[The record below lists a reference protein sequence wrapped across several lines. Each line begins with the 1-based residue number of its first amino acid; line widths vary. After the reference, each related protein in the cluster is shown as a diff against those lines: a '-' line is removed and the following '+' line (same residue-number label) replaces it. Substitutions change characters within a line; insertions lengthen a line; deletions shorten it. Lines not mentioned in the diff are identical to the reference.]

1 MVLGVASALLYGF
14 GITARYPLAPGLQ
27 HARAGWATLMH
38 YSLRTGLAHGA
49 IYALLIAAYMLAMRL
64 AFRLDIRQSRGA
76 MIVIIGGWLLCSA
89 SLLGAYPGE
98 SLDIFDYLF
107 RGRMLVEYGASP
119 LATAPVAFNTRPFY
133 EYLTW
138 RGQVDTYGP
147 LWEYASA
154 LVAWAVHYL
163 AGRADSQIAYIL
175 GYRLLAVLLAGLS
188 GILVVSIVRHSTPQ
202 LAPAALLAWLWNPL
216 VLTTTAIGAHNDI
229 LMVLSMLASLW
240 LLQRRR
246 WVLGLVALL
255 LAAHVKLTALL
266 ILPVVGLWL
275 LRRCGWLRS
284 IRIGALTLVVTL
296 PLSWLLY
303 APLGGW
309 LTLRRMLQE
318 RARLLINSPA
328 DLVYRLLQE
337 RYGWAE
343 PDAWRTTTLGATLLF
358 FAIAAGVLLWFWRQ
372 SEEPRTENQEIAGGS
387 RFLVLG
393 SWDNKLL
400 WRGSVV
406 LTLMYLLIG
415 SFWFQHWY
423 LLWLLAPAVL
433 LPASRWILT
442 LLPIYCLGALWSDLT
457 NSFLR
462 VIPAHPFTATQV
474 GAINVLAQVT
484 PLLLALVA
492 AQAWQARSRILLAGR
507 LAQPAGSRPATM
519 PAQLEMEEKS

>member
-1 MVLGVASALLYGF
+1 LIVLGVASALLYAL
-14 GITARYPLAPGLQ
+14 GITTRYPLAPGLQ
-27 HARAGWATLMH
+27 HVRAGWATLMRS
-38 YSLRTGLAHGA
+38 SLRAGLWHGA
-49 IYALLIAAYMLAMRL
+49 IYVLLIAAYMLAMRL
-64 AFRLDIRQSRGA
+64 ALRLDPRQTRA
-76 MIVIIGGWLLCSA
+76 AIIVIVGGWLLCSA
-89 SLLGAYPGE
+89 SLAGAYPGE

-119 LATAPVAFNTRPFY
+119 LAMAPVAFNTRPFY

-154 LVAWAVHYL
+154 LAAWAVHYV
-163 AGRADSQIAYIL
+163 AGRADSLIAYIL
-175 GYRLLAVLLAGLS
+175 GYRLLAVLLTGLS
-188 GILVVSIVRHSTPQ
+188 GILVVSIVRRGAPQ

-216 VLTTTAIGAHNDI
+216 VLTSTAIGAHNDI
-229 LMVLSMLASLW
+229 LMVLAMLASFW

-246 WVLGLVALL
+246 WVWGLLALL

-284 IRIGALTLVVTL
+284 MRIAILTLTIAF

-309 LTLRRMLQE
+309 FTLRRMLQE

-337 RYGWAE
+337 RYGWTE
-343 PDAWRTTTLGATLLF
+343 PDAWRITTLGATLLF
-358 FAIAAGVLLWFWRQ
+358 FAVAAGVLLWFWLAD
-372 SEEPRTENQEIAGGS
+372 AGRRANDQAPAHS
-387 RFLVLG
+387 SFACDP
-393 SWDNKLL
+393 SPEHNDALL
-400 WRGSVV
+400 WCGSVV
-406 LTLMYLLIG
+406 LTLMYLLVG

-433 LPASRWILT
+433 LPASRWMLT
-442 LLPIYCLGALWSDLT
+442 LLPMYCLGALWSDLT

-462 VIPAHPFTATQV
+462 FVPAHPFTATQV
-474 GAINVLAQVT
+474 GAWNVLAQVT
-484 PLLLALVA
+484 PLLMALVA
-492 AQAWQARSRILLAGR
+492 ARAWQARSRILLAGR
-507 LAQPAGSRPATM
+507 LAQPIRSRPAAV
-519 PAQLEMEEKS
+519 PSQLEMED